1 MTTCQRKGARGM
13 EFVKLSAPSLKELF
27 IQQVRDKI
35 LAGELH
41 VGSRLPPEREL
52 ARQMQVSRAVVNG
65 GLAELARQGFLE
77 LRPRQGA
84 FVADYRR
91 SGNIDTLV
99 AIMDYK
105 GGILADSEIRA
116 ILEVRQALEHLAC
129 ELAIDHATD
138 AELAELGAIVQELAE
153 ADTPG
158 QAAGIAFR
166 FQHELAFV
174 GGNSILPLIYYSFRS
189 SVIALWERFCARH
202 SVEALYR
209 NASTLLEHIR
219 NRDKAAVSRWIDQYL
234 NEAIRG
240 SRQIYGG

>member
-1 MTTCQRKGARGM
+1 M
-13 EFVKLSAPSLKELF
+13 EFARLSAPSLKELF
-27 IQQVRDKI
+27 VQQVRDKI
-35 LAGELH
+35 LAGELS

-65 GLAELARQGFLE
+65 GVAELARQGFLE
-77 LRPRQGA
+77 LRPRQGT

-91 SGNIDTLV
+91 SGNMDTLI

-105 GGILADSEIRA
+105 GGIIANSEIRA
-116 ILEVRQALEHLAC
+116 ILEVRRALEHLAC
-129 ELAIDHATD
+129 ELAIDCASD
-138 AELAELGAIVQELAE
+138 EDLAGLGAIVDELGRAE
-153 ADTPG
+153 TPG
-158 QAAGIAFR
+158 EAARIAFR

-189 SVIALWERFCARH
+189 PVITLWERFCSRH

-209 NASTLLEHIR
+209 NASTLLEHMR
-219 NRDKAAVSRWIDQYL
+219 GRDKAAVSRWIDQYL

-240 SRQIYGG
+240 SRQIYGR